1 MINNTRNNKIQN
13 NIVEHL
19 GRGHRIIAVGDRSFN
34 ILFHIGT
41 SA

>member
-1 MINNTRNNKIQN
+1 MINNTRNNEMQN
-13 NIVEHL
+13 NIAEHL
-19 GRGHRIIAVGDRSFN
+19 GRGHRIIAVGDGSFH